1 MFRTTGQASEIA
13 DGKLTLTAIRSVLRS
28 VVDARADSALTYV
41 DGTSLYGWP
50 DWDDLPMRDLM
61 HPDAAAH
68 RLIGT
73 RFGAVLTGLLAR

>member
-1 MFRTTGQASEIA
+1 M
-13 DGKLTLTAIRSVLRS
+13 LRA

-61 HPDAAAH
+61 HPDADAH

-73 RFGAVLTGLLAR
+73 RFAAVLQTLQRTSSLSGSAT